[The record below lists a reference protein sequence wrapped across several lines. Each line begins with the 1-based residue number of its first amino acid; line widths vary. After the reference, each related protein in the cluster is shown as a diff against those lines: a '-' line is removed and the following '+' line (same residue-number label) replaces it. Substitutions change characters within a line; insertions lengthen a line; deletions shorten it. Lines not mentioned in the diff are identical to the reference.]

1 MKFRKNRIETKGK
14 NIRNIY
20 NKGITLITLV
30 ITIIL
35 LIILAGIIINVA
47 IGKRGI
53 IQTAKETVET
63 YKMQY
68 AKEKLELSILSY
80 KTNQENT
87 TLLEELRKIE
97 GIDAITTN
105 NEELPYIVIID
116 GFEFKIDT
124 QLKVTYEGEKQVS
137 KSESPEINVEYEKGE
152 VYTLVINI
160 KVKTKD
166 SLGLKELVIS
176 RKVVN
181 GTTEKYQNVK
191 VEQLTG
197 QEGNIQVEIP
207 INGEYVIQAYGKNNT
222 ITKQEIIINNI
233 KEGSILAS
241 ISAGTV
247 IDNHVVLTVIG
258 KSEGFPVKQMEVYA
272 GGKQVKIYEYQ
283 DEQEEKEE
291 QYILENIEFYQD
303 TPCYVKVI
311 NKKDKQA
318 ISEEVFVTNKKV
330 IANVKD
336 LENFATQVNSGN
348 TFASKTIYLIDEITT
363 NRRWI
368 PIGYHDGTGS
378 WAGKYFAGTFEGNNH
393 TITVT
398 NLTTDNIKY
407 KSNGLFGMVIGGN
420 IRNLVVGGETDA
432 HGDYIAGIVGAI
444 KNGTIY
450 NCTNK
455 AEVDN
460 ILYMD
465 HGGIAGLA
473 RNTIIENCTNNAT
486 IYGKTNVG
494 GIVGANDENSKII
507 NCNNS
512 GKIMCYGTGTIKWG
526 NSKGD
531 FGAVGGMVGLLRN
544 SNVENCTNTG
554 EIIGNKIVGGGI
566 VGWADSSNIKK
577 CNNKGMVNFFSGS
590 ETESS
595 SGAVGGISGGLISS
609 NIEQCYNIA
618 KMTGKVN
625 GKYVKDN
632 IGGISGYIVNSY
644 IKNVYNRGIVE
655 GKTNIGGIVA
665 AADSVSGISG
675 KNYIDNCYNAV
686 ENVVGT
692 SNVGNLAGKGENV
705 VSYYVSFVKDKAPL
719 GTNVNS
725 KWNSYTQYTIAQMKT
740 MNAGLLDLMSK
751 GAGNGLWSQSS
762 SINDGFP
769 YLVNNRP

>member
-1 MKFRKNRIETKGK
+1 MKFRKNNKK
-14 NIRNIY
+14 RNVY
-20 NKGITLITLV
+20 NRGVTLITLV

-53 IQTAKETVET
+53 IQTAKQAVET

-97 GIDAITTN
+97 GIDTITTN
-105 NEELPYIVIID
+105 DGELPYIVIID
-116 GFEFKIDT
+116 GFEFKIDEE
-124 QLKVTYEGEKQVS
+124 LKVIYEGEKQIS
-137 KSESPEINVEYEKGE
+137 KNEAPEIIVDYEKEE
-152 VYTLVINI
+152 VYTLIINI
-160 KVKTKD
+160 TAKTTD
-166 SLGLKELVIS
+166 RLGLKEIIVS

-181 GTTEKYQNVK
+181 GTNEKYQNIK
-191 VEQLTG
+191 IEQVTG
-197 QEGNIQVEIP
+197 KETNIQVEIP
-207 INGEYVIQAYGKNNT
+207 VNGEYVIQAYGKNNT
-222 ITKQEIIINNI
+222 ITKQEILINNI

-247 IDNHVVLTVIG
+247 IDNHVVLTVNG
-258 KSEGFPVKQMEVYA
+258 KSEGSPIKQIELYA

-303 TPCYVKVI
+303 IYCYAKVI
-311 NKKDKQA
+311 NKKEKQA
-318 ISEEVFVTNKKV
+318 VSEEVIVNNKTT

-336 LENFATQVNSGN
+336 LENFATEVNSGN
-348 TFASKTIYLIDEITT
+348 TFTGKTIYLINEITT
-363 NRRWI
+363 NQGWI
-368 PIGYHDGTGS
+368 PIGYHDGSGN

-393 TITVT
+393 TITVAS
-398 NLTTDNIKY
+398 LIIDNIKY

-420 IRNLVVGGETDA
+420 IRNLVVGGQMGA
-432 HGDYIAGIVGAI
+432 HGDYIGGIVGAI
-444 KNGTIY
+444 RNGTIY
-450 NCTNK
+450 NCTNN
-455 AEVDN
+455 AEISN
-460 ILYMD
+460 ILYID
-465 HGGIAGLA
+465 HGGIAGYA
-473 RNTIIENCTNNAT
+473 TNTTIENCNNNAT

-494 GIVGANDENSKII
+494 GIVGADSESSKII

-512 GKIMCYGTGTIKWG
+512 GKIMCYGTGTITWG

-531 FGAVGGMVGLLRN
+531 FGAVGGIVGILQN
-544 SNVENCTNTG
+544 SNVENCSNTG

-566 VGWADSSNIKK
+566 SGWASSSNIKK
-577 CNNKGMVNFFSGS
+577 CNNKGIVNFFSGS

-609 NIEQCYNIA
+609 NIEQCYNIG
-618 KMTGKVN
+618 KMTGRVN

-675 KNYIDNCYNAV
+675 KNYMYNCYNAIESV
-686 ENVVGT
+686 IGT
-692 SNVGNLAGKGENV
+692 QNVGNLAGKGENV
-705 VSYYVSFVKDKAPL
+705 LSYYVSYVKDKVPL
-719 GTNVNS
+719 GTNINS
-725 KWNSYTQYTIAQMKT
+725 EWNNYTAYTITQMQT
-740 MNAGLLDLMSK
+740 MSSGLLTLISQ
-751 GAGNGLWSQSS
+751 GSGSGLWSQSS
-762 SINDGFP
+762 NINDGFP
-769 YLVNNRP
+769 YLVNNKK